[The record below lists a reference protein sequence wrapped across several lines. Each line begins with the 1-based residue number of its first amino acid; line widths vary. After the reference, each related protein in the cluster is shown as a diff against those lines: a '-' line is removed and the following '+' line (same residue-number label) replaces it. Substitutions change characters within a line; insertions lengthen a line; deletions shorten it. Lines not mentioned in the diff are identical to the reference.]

1 MRKLLLSFAS
11 VLFIAGLVVAA
22 EYTVVSYDSAT
33 KTLTLKD
40 GDKEVKAKLTDKTKV
55 YFTDKEGNKKEG
67 KLETLERVWEKKAP
81 KKIDATVS
89 GGNVTEVT
97 VKRGGKKKKDNE

>member
-1 MRKLLLSFAS
+1 MRKLLLSVAS
-11 VLFIAGLVVAA
+11 ILLMAGLVVAA
-22 EYTVVSYDSAT
+22 EYSVVSYDAAT

-40 GDKEVKAKLTDKTKV
+40 GDKEVKAKLTDTTKV
-55 YFTDKEGNKKEG
+55 FYVDKEGNKKEG
-67 KLETLERVWEKKAP
+67 KVGGLEKAWEKKAP

-97 VKRGGKKKKDNE
+97 VKRGGKKKKDN